1 VYIPLGC
8 LCVNIYFN
16 SLGGWWSNST
26 RERQGG
32 ENDWTGILGCS
43 IICQLERSL
52 MLICLDASSSACLS
66 YNIVDVILSII
77 YISSRINIIR
87 LPLVSYTIFLHSFQ
101 GSHLIFN
108 ITASLLYNCW
118 HIKRFGWIRILNWRQ
133 KTMIQRST
141 GIIYTRVTHISCFN
155 SWVFGNEENDTVL
168 FYWDCAVLYSMET
181 CQSSWVARTKEPAC
195 RTRRRRDRVSG
206 EFLDGSSWIDPF
218 APAVR
223 VVSYFCPSSYTARF
237 LFRSKTFLRK
247 KNQIKSKLTLWKE
260 NRSSYIIYSKKSKSF
275 LVVLFLFFKKM
286 VREWCDSS
294 YWCLLAACHGIHT
307 GI

>member
-1 VYIPLGC
+1 
-8 LCVNIYFN
+8 
-16 SLGGWWSNST
+16 
-26 RERQGG
+26 
-32 ENDWTGILGCS
+32 
-43 IICQLERSL
+43 
-52 MLICLDASSSACLS
+52 M
-66 YNIVDVILSII
+66 
-77 YISSRINIIR
+77 
-87 LPLVSYTIFLHSFQ
+87 SYTIFLHSFQ

-223 VVSYFCPSSYTARF
+223 VVF
-237 LFRSKTFLRK
+237 LPELLYRQVFISFKNFFEK
-247 KNQIKSKLTLWKE
+247 KKSNQIKVNFMK
-260 NRSSYIIYSKKSKSF
+260 RKSF
-275 LVVLFLFFKKM
+275 FFYNLIFKRVKKFFG
-286 VREWCDSS
+286 RF
-294 YWCLLAACHGIHT
+294 IF
-307 GI
+307 IF